1 MIGAIRELLPEA
13 ELIGDGDLKEKVLSV
28 WVKTMELGGW
38 KPEDLDRIPFTLLIE
53 DVEVSF
59 LAHTKGVTMVAAAAA
74 TVFET
79 VYGDT
84 MPLNRDYLIAGAL
97 LHDIGKL
104 LEYREVDGKFVKSHM
119 GKYVRH
125 PFSGVG
131 IAFDMGIPPEVLHC
145 IAIHSKENAGGKRSP
160 EACLIHHADFM
171 NFEPLHE
178 PLV

>member
-97 LHDIGKL
+97 LHDIG
-104 LEYREVDGKFVKSHM
+104 
-119 GKYVRH
+119 
-125 PFSGVG
+125 
-131 IAFDMGIPPEVLHC
+131 
-145 IAIHSKENAGGKRSP
+145 
-160 EACLIHHADFM
+160 
-171 NFEPLHE
+171 
-178 PLV
+178 